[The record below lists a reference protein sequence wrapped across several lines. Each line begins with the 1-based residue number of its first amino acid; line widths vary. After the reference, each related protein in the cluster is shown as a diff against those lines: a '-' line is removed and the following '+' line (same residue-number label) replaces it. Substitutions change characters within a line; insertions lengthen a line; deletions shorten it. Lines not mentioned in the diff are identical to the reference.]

1 MSPAGRRRSPHFPPL
16 QASLTALGRRGIFAA
31 RGYREPAA
39 EAPRFCQSLRIV
51 MALVFAVLPLLLA
64 WSSST
69 LAKLVL
75 ALGARSRGF
84 ALRVAPGLG

>member
-1 MSPAGRRRSPHFPPL
+1 
-16 QASLTALGRRGIFAA
+16 
-31 RGYREPAA
+31 
-39 EAPRFCQSLRIV
+39 